1 MRLYRENELPKMH
14 LPRECT
20 GPFHDSN
27 DLYYRLFLGI
37 CSAEYNDVSS
47 LGLVVSGYYVIELSV
62 RGNVCNYT
70 VEQSNFFA
78 LAYRWRLISLV

>member
-14 LPRECT
+14 LPRECM
-20 GPFHDSN
+20 GPFLDSN

-37 CSAEYNDVSS
+37 SSAENATFRWDS
-47 LGLVVSGYYVIELSV
+47 SGYYVIELSV

-70 VEQSNFFA
+70 AEQSNFFA